1 MTINIHIEKLIDKLT
16 INTDQVTDEEIKN
29 QVVSALLNA
38 IKESSVVDEP
48 KKESFQEKLARKMAE
63 TKRDE

>member
-16 INTDQVTDEEIKN
+16 INTDQVTDEEIKD
-29 QVVSALLNA
+29 QVLSALLNA